1 MPVITTKTAEFSLI
15 EEHLFLCRMLEDAD
29 VDVPAVDEN
38 FEATMKIAGGQRFA
52 ILVDGRATVQIS
64 KEAMERASR
73 PEHHRLLIAQAIVVN
88 SLANRLIGN
97 FIIKFHKP
105 GAPTRLFSS
114 YELAILWL
122 KERIVEDKEN
132 TSAKTGGAAIIL

>member
-1 MPVITTKTAEFSLI
+1 MTVIKTKTAEFSLP
-15 EEHLFLCRMLEDAD
+15 EENLILCRMLEDAD

-38 FEATMKIAGGQRFA
+38 FEATMKIANEQRYA
-52 ILVDGRATVQIS
+52 VLVDGRATVQIS
-64 KEAMERASR
+64 KEAMERAAR

-105 GAPTRLFSS
+105 GAPTRLFSNTEQAWS
-114 YELAILWL
+114 WL
-122 KERIVEDKEN
+122 KERLVEDKKN
-132 TSAKTGGAAIIL
+132 SVVKTGGTPVLL